1 MTGEPS
7 EAAPDALAVH
17 ASTKGDAV
25 AVIVDGS
32 GGARAS
38 TTTFTELNTMVNRLA
53 HGLRAHGAKR
63 GDRLVWCGPN
73 SLEVL
78 ATIHAARKAGLVA
91 VPLSYRFNAEEM
103 QYVIDNSDAT
113 LVIADAEYA
122 PVVAESMDQLPK
134 VRAYVGF
141 AATDDAPALPA
152 GWKSWQEVTEGQSDE
167 EPSAPNASEA
177 GAQMLYTSGT
187 TGKPK
192 GALRTTTNREVVL
205 ALLADLGLQ
214 FGN

>member
-78 ATIHAARKAGLVA
+78 VTIHAARKLGLVA

-103 QYVIDNSDAT
+103 AYVVDNSDAT
-113 LVIADAEYA
+113 VVVADAEYA
-122 PVVAESMDQLPK
+122 PLVDSVRAQLPK
-134 VRAYVGF
+134 VQAFVSFGGTAPTGWHDYDTDVL
-141 AATDDAPALPA
+141 AAQP
-152 GWKSWQEVTEGQSDE
+152 ETEPPPVD
-167 EPSAPNASEA
+167 ASEA
-177 GAQMLYTSGT
+177 GAAMIYTSGT

-192 GALRTTTNREVVL
+192 GALRTSSDRTL
-205 ALLADLGLQ
+205 
-214 FGN
+214 